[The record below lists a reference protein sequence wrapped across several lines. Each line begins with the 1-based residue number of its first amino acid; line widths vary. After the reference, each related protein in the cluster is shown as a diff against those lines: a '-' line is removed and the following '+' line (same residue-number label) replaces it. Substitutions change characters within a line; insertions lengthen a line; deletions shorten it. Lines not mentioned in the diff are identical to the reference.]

1 MTEMRFDMR
10 EPSFTLKIVYLAIFY
25 IIIGSKII
33 TKIFNKFKVTI
44 PSSILKLARS
54 ILINDSNSDV
64 PRKFDFLNLCWIFPK
79 MTLTFPGFN
88 FFQD

>member
-1 MTEMRFDMR
+1 MR

-44 PSSILKLARS
+44 PSSILKLARA
-54 ILINDSNSDV
+54 
-64 PRKFDFLNLCWIFPK
+64 RENLMWRGK
-79 MTLTFPGFN
+79 TRSVELKLAAVRFN
-88 FFQD
+88 EMLSHYHG

>member
-33 TKIFNKFKVTI
+33 TKIFNKIGRGSIQRNAESLPRLVTETRM
-44 PSSILKLARS
+44 AR
-54 ILINDSNSDV
+54 N
-64 PRKFDFLNLCWIFPK
+64 K
-79 MTLTFPGFN
+79 
-88 FFQD
+88 